1 MLYKDQ
7 YASLS
12 PNSPDCASDGEPE
25 PEQYPLTPDGLQPA
39 PPARKSRNRHTYAVL
54 AVLGQIVYTVVVLIA
69 ARQFYYKTVC
79 PAVASPDRYRAW
91 DVLEYKEVPAD
102 HKEPD
107 EHHAYLG
114 APRPELDRN
123 WNALL
128 STFRNRVPTAEVRRL
143 GIEEGSIWL
152 NDDVGEYYGSVWVG
166 HNLHCVKY
174 LYNGLHKDHY
184 YHNMTEAEEKS
195 HSSHLH
201 HCLHRLMDALKCHP
215 DMSPLSLHWVVNEV
229 APVVNWDGARHTCAN
244 WDRVVEWAKDNQ
256 IVPTGKAS
264 LGEVAPHPLYATLLD
279 EHGHA
284 DFLNQDAIVEWDR
297 LFARPDWQAWAREHG
312 VPEGTIPGKE
322 MLRNK
327 HVG

>member
-12 PNSPDCASDGEPE
+12 SDSPDCISDGE
-25 PEQYPLTPDGLQPA
+25 PEQYPLTPGGVQPA
-39 PPARKSRNRHTYAVL
+39 PPPRKSRNRYTYAVL
-54 AVLGQIVYTVVVLIA
+54 AVLAQLVYTIVVLVA
-69 ARQFYYKTVC
+69 ARTLYYK
-79 PAVASPDRYRAW
+79 RH
-91 DVLEYKEVPAD
+91 VLEYKEVPAD

-107 EHHAYLG
+107 EHHPYLG
-114 APRPELDRN
+114 TPRPELDRN
-123 WNALL
+123 WNTLL
-128 STFRNRVPTAEVRRL
+128 SSIALPPEASFRNRVPGAEVSRL

-152 NDDVGEYYGSVWVG
+152 DDDVGQYYGSVWVG

-174 LYNGLHKDHY
+174 LYNGLHRDHY

-244 WDRVVEWAKDNQ
+244 WDRVMDWARSNQ
-256 IVPTGKAS
+256 IVPAGKAS
-264 LGEVAPHPLYATLLD
+264 LGQVAPHPLYATLLD
-279 EHGHA
+279 ENGHA
-284 DFLNQDAIVEWDR
+284 DFLNQDAIVEWEK
-297 LFARPDWQAWAREHG
+297 LFARPDWQAWAKEHG
-312 VPEGTIPGKE
+312 VPEGTIPDKE
-322 MLRNK
+322 MLRNH

>member
-1 MLYKDQ
+1 MFSKDQ
-7 YASLS
+7 YASL
-12 PNSPDCASDGEPE
+12 PTNIPDCASDGEPE
-25 PEQYPLTPDGLQPA
+25 QYHLTQDGIQPPPPA
-39 PPARKSRNRHTYAVL
+39 PKPRRRYTYVVL
-54 AVLGQIVYTVVVLIA
+54 AVLAQLVYTGLVLFA
-69 ARQFYYKTVC
+69 AREFYYKRVS
-79 PAVASPDRYRAW
+79 PVVAAPDRFRAW
-91 DVLEYKEVPAD
+91 DVLEYKETPAD
-102 HKEPD
+102 HEEPN
-107 EHHAYLG
+107 EQHPYLG

-123 WNALL
+123 WNMLL
-128 STFRNRVPTAEVRRL
+128 SSFRNRVPSAEIRRL

-152 NDDVGEYYGSVWVG
+152 DDDVGEYYGGVWVG
-166 HNLHCVKY
+166 HNLHCIKY
-174 LYNGLHKDHY
+174 LYNGLHRDHY

-195 HSSHLH
+195 HNSHLH

-244 WDRVVEWAKDNQ
+244 WDRVMEWAKSTQ
-256 IVPTGKAS
+256 IVPAGKAS

-279 EHGHA
+279 EDGHA
-284 DFLNQDAIVEWDR
+284 DFLNQDAIVEWDI

-312 VPEGTIPGKE
+312 IPEGTIPDEE